1 MSYENIKGTEMR
13 YKGKKWLFI
22 FGLCLFVMAGG
33 CSPENEETV
42 KKDTDINN
50 VKKFTPTPTK
60 VSDVIMKPTATP
72 TLVLNNTPEIYFDE
86 DKMEYLNT
94 TIVLTEEQ
102 RTSLKENI
110 DIDVN
115 YKYSE

>member
-1 MSYENIKGTEMR
+1 
-13 YKGKKWLFI
+13 
-22 FGLCLFVMAGG
+22 MAGG

-72 TLVLNNTPEIYFDE
+72 TPVLNNTPEIYFDE
-86 DKMEYLNT
+86 DKMEYFSN
-94 TIVLTEEQ
+94 EELKNICDIISRVITMMPNMLIIIC
-102 RTSLKENI
+102 RT
-110 DIDVN
+110 
-115 YKYSE
+115 